1 LQKSKEQETGVMFLK
16 RAVSYAR
23 YSSTNHQDISIEAQF
38 ACIEEF
44 VKQNGYVTVARYEDK
59 AISGFSSRR
68 LGLMQLL
75 EDTKKE
81 DLIQQLSGN
90 LQD

>member
-1 LQKSKEQETGVMFLK
+1 MFLK